1 MDYII
6 QTDSLTKSFGNKAA
20 VDKVSLHVGKGE
32 IYGLIGKNGAGKT
45 TLMRLLLGL
54 SNPNSGEMKLYGG
67 SDLNKARRT
76 IGSLIEEPALYKN
89 ETALENLRRFAILVP
104 TPDEDL
110 QKLLELV
117 GLGNVGN
124 KKAGRFSLG
133 MRQRLG
139 LAIALLGNPDIM
151 ILDEPINGLDPA
163 GIKEIRDIILELNK
177 KGVTF
182 LISSHLLDELGRIAT
197 KFGIMSDGVLTD
209 EITKEELEAR
219 RAKWQPR
226 EPKVTL
232 NHFAVLTVKEVTKIG
247 AFLDWGLEKDLFL
260 PYREMKG
267 RVEPG
272 DEILARLY
280 IDKSGRL
287 AASMRGI
294 FKLLSHH
301 APYSKGDMV
310 TGRVY
315 EFGYE
320 FGTFVAVDDQYD
332 AMIPKFE
339 NTRHLRIGDVVDL
352 RVTGVKEDGKLDVS
366 MRKSA
371 VEEIPEDAQKV
382 LDLLASY
389 AGVLPFSEK
398 ASPEVIFR
406 ETGMSKNAFKRA
418 VGHLYKERKVTI
430 DNGKIRLA

>member
-219 RAKWQPR
+219 SR
-226 EPKVTL
+226 
-232 NHFAVLTVKEVTKIG
+232 
-247 AFLDWGLEKDLFL
+247 AFLKITVDDSQKAAQVLKAWNPTLKIDTEGNE
-260 PYREMKG
+260 
-267 RVEPG
+267 VHITT
-272 DEILARLY
+272 EIEDTSEVVLALVNA
-280 IDKSGRL
+280 G
-287 AASMRGI
+287 A
-294 FKLLSHH
+294 
-301 APYSKGDMV
+301 
-310 TGRVY
+310 RVY
-315 EFGYE
+315 EMRNE
-320 FGTFVAVDDQYD
+320 S
-332 AMIPKFE
+332 I
-339 NTRHLRIGDVVDL
+339 NL
-352 RVTGVKEDGKLDVS
+352 EDFF
-366 MRKSA
+366 
-371 VEEIPEDAQKV
+371 I
-382 LDLLASY
+382 
-389 AGVLPFSEK
+389 
-398 ASPEVIFR
+398 
-406 ETGMSKNAFKRA
+406 
-418 VGHLYKERKVTI
+418 ERL
-430 DNGKIRLA
+430 G

>member
-1 MDYII
+1 MEYII
-6 QTDSLTKSFGNKAA
+6 QTDSLTKNFGSKAA

-54 SNPNSGEMKLYGG
+54 SNANSGEMKLFG
-67 SDLNKARRT
+67 SDNLNNARRS

-117 GLGNVGN
+117 GLGDVGK

-197 KFGIMSDGVLTD
+197 KFGIMADGVLTD
-209 EITKEELEAR
+209 EITKDELEAR
-219 RAKWQPR
+219 SRAFL
-226 EPKVTL
+226 KVTVDDSQKAAGIL
-232 NHFAVLTVKEVTKIG
+232 AAWNPTLKIDTEGNEVHITTEIEDTSEVVLTLVNAGV
-247 AFLDWGLEKDLFL
+247 
-260 PYREMKG
+260 
-267 RVEPG
+267 
-272 DEILARLY
+272 
-280 IDKSGRL
+280 
-287 AASMRGI
+287 
-294 FKLLSHH
+294 
-301 APYSKGDMV
+301 
-310 TGRVY
+310 RVY
-315 EFGYE
+315 EMRNE
-320 FGTFVAVDDQYD
+320 S
-332 AMIPKFE
+332 I
-339 NTRHLRIGDVVDL
+339 NL
-352 RVTGVKEDGKLDVS
+352 EDFF
-366 MRKSA
+366 
-371 VEEIPEDAQKV
+371 I
-382 LDLLASY
+382 
-389 AGVLPFSEK
+389 
-398 ASPEVIFR
+398 
-406 ETGMSKNAFKRA
+406 
-418 VGHLYKERKVTI
+418 ERL
-430 DNGKIRLA
+430 G

>member
-1 MDYII
+1 MEYII
-6 QTDSLTKSFGNKAA
+6 QTDSLTKNFGSKAA

-54 SNPNSGEMKLYGG
+54 SNANSGEMKLYGG
-67 SDLNKARRT
+67 SDLNNARRS

-117 GLGNVGN
+117 GLGDVGK

-197 KFGIMSDGVLTD
+197 KFGIMADGVLTD
-209 EITKEELEAR
+209 EITKDELEAR
-219 RAKWQPR
+219 SRAFL
-226 EPKVTL
+226 KVTVDDSQKAAGIL
-232 NHFAVLTVKEVTKIG
+232 AAWNPTLKIDTEGNEVHITTEIEDTSEVVLTLVNAGV
-247 AFLDWGLEKDLFL
+247 
-260 PYREMKG
+260 
-267 RVEPG
+267 
-272 DEILARLY
+272 
-280 IDKSGRL
+280 
-287 AASMRGI
+287 
-294 FKLLSHH
+294 
-301 APYSKGDMV
+301 
-310 TGRVY
+310 RVY
-315 EFGYE
+315 EMRNE
-320 FGTFVAVDDQYD
+320 S
-332 AMIPKFE
+332 I
-339 NTRHLRIGDVVDL
+339 NL
-352 RVTGVKEDGKLDVS
+352 EDFF
-366 MRKSA
+366 
-371 VEEIPEDAQKV
+371 I
-382 LDLLASY
+382 
-389 AGVLPFSEK
+389 
-398 ASPEVIFR
+398 
-406 ETGMSKNAFKRA
+406 
-418 VGHLYKERKVTI
+418 ERL
-430 DNGKIRLA
+430 G